1 MTAEELMLVYQT
13 HSPDEAYCAFNE
25 LYNRYGQRV
34 FNFLNKKIK
43 NFADTEDVLQKV
55 FIKIH
60 ESKHLYKNKYKF
72 EQWLFVIAKT
82 QALDYFRSHKR
93 YQDRLR
99 KYEPEII
106 ELAEI
111 DMSILSSLDSDQQE
125 LLEMKFIARSQALDY
140 FRSSKRYQDR
150 LNKYEHELYEQEED
164 EVDMSVLINLDSDQL
179 ELLEMKFIDELSY
192 QEISKI
198 VNKSEVSL
206 RKTLSRMLGRLNKE
220 ETL

>member
-1 MTAEELMLVYQT
+1 MDLKKLTAEELMLIYQT

-125 LLEMKFIARSQALDY
+125 LLEMKFI
-140 FRSSKRYQDR
+140 
-150 LNKYEHELYEQEED
+150 
-164 EVDMSVLINLDSDQL
+164 
-179 ELLEMKFIDELSY
+179 DELSY